1 MRSVR
6 RLAVAAC
13 VIACAVPAA
22 QLGGLAAAHATPV
35 TARAT
40 AAHRPAAPTGVV
52 AVAGDLVNA
61 ASGKRM
67 WSRGLNR
74 RHPIASITK
83 VMTALVVL
91 SDGHLNRKIKVTEA
105 AIQYAAENSAG
116 NAGLHVGDVLTTWQ
130 LLAGML
136 LPSGADAAYL
146 LAHSYGPGWHA
157 FVKAMNVK
165 ARKLG
170 MTRTHFANFDGLPW
184 PTPEATY
191 STPRD
196 LILLGE
202 AAMRV
207 TDFRKIVSQRRH
219 RVAATRA
226 HHRYVW
232 TNTNLLLGQ
241 YRGTVGIKTGYTTAA
256 GYCLIFEAKRGGK
269 ELMGVVL
276 DSTNSNA
283 NLRFTSARRLLTWGF
298 AGG

>member
-1 MRSVR
+1 M
-6 RLAVAAC
+6 
-13 VIACAVPAA
+13 
-22 QLGGLAAAHATPV
+22 
-35 TARAT
+35 
-40 AAHRPAAPTGVV
+40 
-52 AVAGDLVNA
+52 
-61 ASGKRM
+61 
-67 WSRGLNR
+67 
-74 RHPIASITK
+74 ASITK

-91 SDGHLNRKIKVTEA
+91 RAGHLNQPIKVTPA
-105 AIQYAAENSAG
+105 AVEYARRNDASSAG
-116 NAGLHVGDVLTTWQ
+116 LIAGDVLTAQQ
-130 LLAGML
+130 LLEGML

-184 PTPEATY
+184 PSPRATY

-202 AAMRV
+202 AAMKV
-207 TDFRKIVSQRRH
+207 AGFRQIVGQRRH

-241 YRGTVGIKTGYTTAA
+241 YRGTMGIKTGYTTAA

-283 NLRFTSARRLLTWGF
+283 NMRFTSARRLLTWGF